1 MSSLAKDMAV
11 LIENEKKSAKI
22 LSDLERKIE
31 KIEAHKRQTDDDQD
45 AYDFLFKPEWMGP
58 TNVGQ

>member
-45 AYDFLFKPEWMGP
+45 SYDSLFKPEWMGSR
-58 TNVGQ
+58 TVGQ

>member
-22 LSDLERKIE
+22 LSDLEKKIE
-31 KIEAHKRQTDDDQD
+31 KIEAHKRQTDDHQD
-45 AYDFLFKPEWMGP
+45 SYDFLYKPKWMGSR
-58 TNVGQ
+58 TVEQ